1 MRNAFQ
7 TLQNMWNDYLGQMT
21 FILIAVCLAYY
32 WHIWGLVIVALILF
46 GMFHRQVL
54 TLVTESMGHVNE
66 LFVGRPANDA
76 TNNRI
81 GGLITTLRMIASH
94 LWNWARKPFQPRNAD
109 NVNTIHETEKKAN
122 FLLNIADTIEG
133 RPDSFWYR
141 RSQAIRHI
149 AERSSEKNRVKQ
161 EKRHQKELARLI
173 KPKLYWT
180 NIIGST
186 IVSALLVIYIAGD
199 IFITLKTLLGMMDV
213 ELPESIV
220 KNSFFSSFEMLTSA
234 ILVSNGILFGIY
246 IFEFLGFISMLPLHT
261 LSLRNQKILLA
272 IAIVC
277 TLLTLVVVGA
287 LAVYRVNS
295 MISEPDSGNIDSN
308 NSDLNIELDST
319 SVQSL
324 DKESLSPINNGNLL
338 QYISF
343 VGISGL
349 AFIGTCLAFNGPI
362 VLIKFFGLGL
372 VALTGCL
379 SWLISSVGRLAHWVI
394 MFILS
399 FIYFFVA
406 LIVTR
411 ISARV
416 LARPIVSFFHI
427 RGTDDPDDEGMLVR
441 QPVQNEN
448 NNDNDNQQPPSEPQT
463 QTHQETTT
471 AQANEQ
477 QTEHQEQSRPNDNT
491 GTQDNQQTRQTENQ
505 ASFAPKASEWNP
517 LD

>member
-21 FILIAVCLAYY
+21 FVLIAVCLAYY

-54 TLVTESMGHVNE
+54 TLATESMGHVNE
-66 LFVGRPANDA
+66 LFIGRPTNDG

-81 GGLITTLRMIASH
+81 GGFITTLRGIASH
-94 LWNWARKPFQPRNAD
+94 LWNWARKPFQPRTTD
-109 NVNTIHETEKKAN
+109 SIDMVPEKGRKTN

-133 RPDSFWYR
+133 RPDGFWYR
-141 RSQAIRHI
+141 RSQALRRI
-149 AERSSEKNRVKQ
+149 AERSSEKCLIKQ

-180 NIIGST
+180 NIIGSI
-186 IVSALLVIYIAGD
+186 IVSALLVVYIAGD

-213 ELPESIV
+213 ELPESIS

-295 MISEPDSGNIDSN
+295 MASETDNSN
-308 NSDLNIELDST
+308 ADPNTGDLDTELDST
-319 SVQSL
+319 GKQSSDEGL
-324 DKESLSPINNGNLL
+324 LNTTNSDKLL

-362 VLIKFFGLGL
+362 VLIKFLGLGL

-379 SWLISSVGRLAHWVI
+379 SWLISSIGRLAHWVI
-394 MFILS
+394 MFVLS

-416 LARPIVSFFHI
+416 LARPIIRIFHI
-427 RGTDDPDDEGMLVR
+427 RGTDDPDDEGMLAR
-441 QPVQNEN
+441 QQEQ
-448 NNDNDNQQPPSEPQT
+448 NDNNQQSPSEPQA
-463 QTHQETTT
+463 QNHSDNTTT
-471 AQANEQ
+471 HSNEQ
-477 QTEHQEQSRPNDNT
+477 SEQDQESSRPDNNT
-491 GTQDNQQTRQTENQ
+491 GDQNNQQNRQSEDQ